1 MSQQEKYKIILLG
14 EIGVGK
20 SRIISQFLEGKFD
33 PNLAGVD
40 FYRKT
45 IDLTNN
51 KKLTLD
57 IWDTLGREKYHSIP
71 PSFYYNVNAI
81 IFVYDIT
88 NKKSFE
94 AIKEYWLE
102 EAKQKC
108 DYIGIKAIVA
118 NKNDLYEERQ
128 IYDEEGEKLAIN
140 IGAIFAK
147 ISAKDN
153 EGIISLF
160 QNIGQELLDSNENQ
174 IETKKSFKLSNK
186 KKKVE
191 VKCCQN
197 VD

>member
-1 MSQQEKYKIILLG
+1 M
-14 EIGVGK
+14 
-20 SRIISQFLEGKFD
+20 
-33 PNLAGVD
+33 
-40 FYRKT
+40 
-45 IDLTNN
+45 
-51 KKLTLD
+51 
-57 IWDTLGREKYHSIP
+57 
-71 PSFYYNVNAI
+71 
-81 IFVYDIT
+81 
-88 NKKSFE
+88 
-94 AIKEYWLE
+94 
-102 EAKQKC
+102 
-108 DYIGIKAIVA
+108 A

-128 IYDEEGEKLAIN
+128 IYDEEGEKLAMN